1 MRRRVSEA
9 YQAEGS
15 PAVLVGSLVG
25 LEDILEEPEGSLAG
39 LEGSLEE
46 LGDTQKLEDS
56 LVEREDSFV
65 ELGDSLV
72 EPGDSLVE
80 LEDSL
85 VELGD
90 AQERAVHHVV
100 EGTLQV
106 QAGIVHTEM
115 PIQSVQGSKSGKGR
129 AEQLPQVDT
138 EEGTEEGTEVGI
150 EEGTEV
156 GTEVDSLGWPA
167 LQQKSQEADSQL
179 PVVLAVLLRFP
190 L

>member
-1 MRRRVSEA
+1 VRRRVSEA

-25 LEDILEEPEGSLAG
+25 LEDILEELEDILEEPEGSLEEPENRLAGLEGSLAG

-46 LGDTQKLEDS
+46 LGDTQK
-56 LVEREDSFV
+56 
-65 ELGDSLV
+65 
-72 EPGDSLVE
+72 

-115 PIQSVQGSKSGKGR
+115 PIQTVQGSKSGKGR

-138 EEGTEEGTEVGI
+138 EEGTEEGTEVGT